1 MHEIGHAIGLW
12 HEHSR
17 WDRDM
22 FIRIVKEN
30 INDNAYYNFGKL
42 SRDKWS
48 HVPDVGY
55 DLQSIMHYD
64 VRAFSK
70 NRNPTIE
77 VIVEVPGCVLQNLGQ
92 RRMLSYKDKL
102 RSNRMYMCP
111 SKWIA
116 VCRYRM
122 HSPCVTL

>member
-17 WDRDM
+17 WDRDL
-22 FIRIVKEN
+22 FIRILKEN

-42 SRDKWS
+42 SREKWA

-77 VIVEVPGCVLQNLGQ
+77 VIVEVPVCVLQNLGQ

-102 RSNRMYMCP
+102 KSNRMYMCP
-111 SKWIA
+111 SEWVP
-116 VCRYRM
+116 VC
-122 HSPCVTL
+122 C